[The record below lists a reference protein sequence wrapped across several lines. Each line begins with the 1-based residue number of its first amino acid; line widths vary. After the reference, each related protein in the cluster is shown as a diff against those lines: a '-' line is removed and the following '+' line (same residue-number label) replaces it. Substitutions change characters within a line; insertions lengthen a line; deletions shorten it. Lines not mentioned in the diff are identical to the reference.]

1 LGRNIAII
9 ERIAI
14 LLLPTAACANRVAE
28 HIEPR
33 RACGQAR
40 SDKKDYRMGKRGF
53 VAIIGMGLALTA
65 CAGIREH
72 RGFVLDTTLADGIQA
87 GVDNKESVARTLGR
101 PTFTGQFDP
110 NDWYYVSR
118 NTQQLAF
125 RDPKVSRQ
133 TVLRVQFD
141 QAGNVTS
148 VQKTG
153 KELIA
158 SVEPSG
164 DETPTLGRKRSFFD
178 ELFGNIGTISQPGLP
193 GASRQ

>member
-1 LGRNIAII
+1 
-9 ERIAI
+9 
-14 LLLPTAACANRVAE
+14 
-28 HIEPR
+28 
-33 RACGQAR
+33 
-40 SDKKDYRMGKRGF
+40 MGKRGF

-87 GVDNKESVARTLGR
+87 GVDNKDSVARTLGR

-110 NDWYYVSR
+110 NDLYYVSR
-118 NTQQLAF
+118 NTTQLAF

-158 SVEPSG
+158 RVDPSG